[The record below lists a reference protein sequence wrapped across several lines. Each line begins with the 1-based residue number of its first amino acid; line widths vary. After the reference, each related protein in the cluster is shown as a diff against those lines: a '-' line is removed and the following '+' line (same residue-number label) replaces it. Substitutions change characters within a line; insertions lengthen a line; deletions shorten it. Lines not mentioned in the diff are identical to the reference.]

1 MPRRGVLSQENFH
14 DTALDQR
21 VHKVL
26 DHVRMVLG
34 VGSFRRDHALRVRNG
49 ERRHVEQHVKIG
61 LFQQCAVLHLGDRA
75 ANLARH
81 ERGHPGA
88 FLLHRE
94 DGHVLIRSRPCL
106 LSRTRVA
113 MSVASPDA
121 RTAITASA
129 PTTRQ
134 RPIC

>member
-1 MPRRGVLSQENFH
+1 MPRRGVLSQENFR

-21 VHKVL
+21 VHKAL

-34 VGSFRRDHALRVRNG
+34 AGSFRRDHALRVRNA

-61 LFQQCAVLHLGDRA
+61 LFQQRPVLHLGDRA

-94 DGHVLIRSRPCL
+94 DGHVLIRIETLPLEQDSL
-106 LSRTRVA
+106 AT
-113 MSVASPDA
+113 SVASPDA